1 MVADA
6 NVRGDSA
13 MGEER
18 KKKRKKKRKK
28 EEKTE
33 NRKKGIFSPLV
44 LKLCCFDLGI

>member
-18 KKKRKKKRKK
+18 KKKKK
-28 EEKTE
+28 EKTE
-33 NRKKGIFSPLV
+33 NRKKRIFSPPFV

>member
-18 KKKRKKKRKK
+18 KKKEKKKKKQKK
-28 EEKTE
+28 E
-33 NRKKGIFSPLV
+33 NIFPPFV

>member
-18 KKKRKKKRKK
+18 KKKKKRK
-28 EEKTE
+28 
-33 NRKKGIFSPLV
+33 NRKQKKENIFPPFV

>member
-13 MGEER
+13 MEKKKGKKK
-18 KKKRKKKRKK
+18 KKKRRKNIKQKK
-28 EEKTE
+28 E
-33 NRKKGIFSPLV
+33 NIFPPFV